1 MIIGDIVKNQGTVG
15 TGSTPF
21 RVGFY
26 LSKDKTITTSDTF
39 LGSRS
44 VSSLAAGAS
53 SQAATQVRIPADLT
67 LGTYFIGAIADDT
80 NVITET
86 NELNNNLAGNS
97 INITH

>member
-1 MIIGDIVKNQGTVG
+1 MIIGDIVKNQGAGG

-44 VSSLAAGAS
+44 VSSLAAGTS
-53 SQAATQVRIPADLT
+53 SQAATQVRIPADLP
-67 LGTYFIGAIADDT
+67 LGSYYIGAIADYT
-80 NVITET
+80 HVIAET
-86 NELNNNLAGNS
+86 NELNNALAGNR
-97 INITH
+97 INISH